1 MEGAVVDISIIQI
14 RKILKETNSKD
25 GLEIVDEML

>member
-25 GLEIVDEML
+25 GQEIVDEML

>member
-14 RKILKETNSKD
+14 RKILKETNSADKFKRWT
-25 GLEIVDEML
+25 